1 MFAEL
6 QILRWIKIHDMILIT
21 RGIICAFRPKWSNL
35 GRFVQITKEILQKS
49 YANLLT
55 DNELVYILKT

>member
-6 QILRWIKIHDMILIT
+6 QILRRIKIHDMILIT
-21 RGIICAFRPKWSNL
+21 KAFVCAFCPKWSNL